1 MAKNKFSFGDKSM
14 MKRMIIMLVLV
25 GLVMGGVFA
34 WLKFSHMMMA
44 KYMAAASNPPQTVST
59 IKAEL
64 QDWQPELK
72 AVGSLRAVKGADLAA
87 EVSGI
92 VDTLNFESG
101 DDVEAGKVLLHL
113 RDADDIAKLQALEAT
128 ARLADITLQ
137 RDQKQLKV
145 QAVSQATVDA
155 DVANSDA
162 AKAQA
167 GAQKAIIDKK
177 TIRAP
182 FAGHIGIRQADIGQY
197 LNPGAMV
204 VTLQQLDPIY
214 LDFYLPEQALPQ
226 LQTGQKVL
234 AKSDARPGKEFEGE
248 ITAINA
254 KIDSDTRNILV
265 RATFKNA
272 ERLLLPGMYATVD
285 IATGAPQRL
294 LTVPQTAI
302 TYNPYGNTVFTIDST
317 GKNAKGEPLL
327 TAKQTFVPT
336 GDTRGDQVAVLSGLK
351 EGDEVVS
358 SGQIKLHNGS
368 PVTINNSVQPSN
380 EANPK
385 PKDY

>member
-1 MAKNKFSFGDKSM
+1 MK
-14 MKRMIIMLVLV
+14 KRMIIMLILV
-25 GLVMGGVFA
+25 GLVLGGVFG
-34 WLKFSHMMMA
+34 WLKFSHMMMT

-59 IKAEL
+59 IKAGM
-64 QDWQPELK
+64 QDWQPETK

-92 VDTLNFESG
+92 VDALYFESG

-145 QAVSQATVDA
+145 QAVSQAIVDA

-167 GAQKAIIDKK
+167 EAQKAIIDKK

-182 FAGHIGIRQADIGQY
+182 FAGHIGIRLADIGQY
-197 LNPGAMV
+197 LNTGTAV

-226 LQTGQKVL
+226 LQAGQKVTV
-234 AKSDARPGKEFEGE
+234 KTDARPDKEFEGE
-248 ITAINA
+248 ITAINSKVEA
-254 KIDSDTRNILV
+254 DTRNILV
-265 RATFKNA
+265 RATLKNA
-272 ERLLLPGMYATVD
+272 ERLLLPGMYATVN

-302 TYNPYGNTVFTIDST
+302 TYNPYGNTIYTVETS
-317 GKNAKGEPLL
+317 GKNAKDEPQL
-327 TAKQTFVPT
+327 TAKQTFVTT
-336 GDTRGDQVAVLSGLK
+336 GDTRGDQVVVLSGLK
-351 EGDEVVS
+351 EGDEIVS